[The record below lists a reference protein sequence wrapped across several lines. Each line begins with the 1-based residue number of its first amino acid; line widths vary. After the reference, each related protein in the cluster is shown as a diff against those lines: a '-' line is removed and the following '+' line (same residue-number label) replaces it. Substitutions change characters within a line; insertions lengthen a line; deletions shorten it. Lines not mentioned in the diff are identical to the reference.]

1 MNSTRKRDL
10 SDAPL
15 YIMLSGDMYADKSK
29 VMVGTVIGD
38 GRLTALEAFLDS
50 LSSTQEFSQANGDC
64 SMSDAL
70 RQMVE
75 KCHPKIL
82 ANSDVVMEVTSKLDL
97 DRKEMT
103 HTFRIRA
110 EPRK

>member
-1 MNSTRKRDL
+1 MSKRKDL

-15 YIMLSGDMYADKSK
+15 YISLHGDLYADKTK
-29 VMVGTVIGD
+29 AMVGTVVGD
-38 GRLTALEAFLDS
+38 ARFTALEAFLDS

-70 RQMVE
+70 RQMID

-82 ANSDVVMEVTSKLDL
+82 ANSDVVLEVTSKLDL

-103 HTFRIRA
+103 HVFRIRA